1 MSSWQVRSHYRPKHC
16 TDEDAIVYAVTVGDV
31 SRRYDDQERAGGRG
45 SRWRDLSPARQRRY
59 LDVVERAYGW
69 VDLAKALED
78 ALKEEEDAERNA

>member
-1 MSSWQVRSHYRPKHC
+1 MSSWQVRSRHRPERC

-31 SRRYDDQERAGGRG
+31 SRCYDDQARVGGRG
-45 SRWRDLSPARQRRY
+45 SRWRDLSPARQRRR

-78 ALKEEEDAERNA
+78 ALKEEENAQRGA

>member
-1 MSSWQVRSHYRPKHC
+1 MSSRQAWSRHNPGHC

-31 SRRYDDQERAGGRG
+31 SRRYEDQERAGGRG
-45 SRWRDLSPARQRRY
+45 NRWRDLSPARQRRY

-78 ALKEEEDAERNA
+78 ALKEEEDAKRDA